1 MHIFLLF
8 LDSDVFSFFFLF
20 LYFKY
25 LYYFVAAA
33 TAAVVGSSR
42 RRRLVGK
49 KNQCAAERPF
59 CIAVAHP
66 PTHAKP
72 ARLDSVFPR
81 VCRTVLL
88 LLLRYYYYSN
98 YYIGRVLSERIWE
111 SHDSIASLSLSLSCR
126 CICGVI
132 CNVELTGFPLPH
144 CFFLLF
150 SSFLPISF
158 SLSLSLFR
166 IFSLRVHHLPL
177 LLLTEQI
184 LLVLMIKPTLHIS
197 WPVYIYCGESVD
209 WSFSPGR
216 MMEHVTS
223 LVCVMADFCF
233 LFWLNSKLPV
243 SASFRLGDPTNGRC
257 FVRVRPKNY
266 WARFSSW
273 SYYRSRAELNSRPV
287 DQDAPISFLRGSRS
301 TRWGDK
307 LPSICRTSAD
317 LSIRTDDSS

>member
-1 MHIFLLF
+1 M
-8 LDSDVFSFFFLF
+8 
-20 LYFKY
+20 
-25 LYYFVAAA
+25 
-33 TAAVVGSSR
+33 
-42 RRRLVGK
+42 
-49 KNQCAAERPF
+49 
-59 CIAVAHP
+59 
-66 PTHAKP
+66 
-72 ARLDSVFPR
+72 
-81 VCRTVLL
+81 
-88 LLLRYYYYSN
+88 
-98 YYIGRVLSERIWE
+98 
-111 SHDSIASLSLSLSCR
+111 
-126 CICGVI
+126 
-132 CNVELTGFPLPH
+132 ELTGFPLPH

-158 SLSLSLFR
+158 SLSLALSYFFITGTPPTAAITYWANSVGPDDQTHAPYFLAGIYIPRRERWLILFTR
-166 IFSLRVHHLPL
+166 ADDGTRNFFC
-177 LLLTEQI
+177 
-184 LLVLMIKPTLHIS
+184 
-197 WPVYIYCGESVD
+197 VY
-209 WSFSPGR
+209 
-216 MMEHVTS
+216 
-223 LVCVMADFCF
+223 VMADFCF

>member
-1 MHIFLLF
+1 MRCWAP
-8 LDSDVFSFFFLF
+8 V
-20 LYFKY
+20 LY
-25 LYYFVAAA
+25 
-33 TAAVVGSSR
+33 SR
-42 RRRLVGK
+42 S
-49 KNQCAAERPF
+49 
-59 CIAVAHP
+59 P
-66 PTHAKP
+66 PTHSRQASSTRFRISTSLP
-72 ARLDSVFPR
+72 YCTATTT
-81 VCRTVLL
+81 TVLL
-88 LLLRYYYYSN
+88 LQQLLHWPRAFRTHL
-98 YYIGRVLSERIWE
+98 G
-111 SHDSIASLSLSLSCR
+111 IAWFNSFSLSLSLSCR

-223 LVCVMADFCF
+223 FVCDMADFCF